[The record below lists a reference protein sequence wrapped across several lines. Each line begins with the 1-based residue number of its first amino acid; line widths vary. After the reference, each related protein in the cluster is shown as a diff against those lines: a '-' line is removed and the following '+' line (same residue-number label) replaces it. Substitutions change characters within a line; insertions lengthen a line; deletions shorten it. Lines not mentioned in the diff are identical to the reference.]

1 MFVPP
6 GVLSLSGDIFDGHD
20 RVEGAA
26 GTWCAEATDAG
37 KSPTTHGAAL
47 TIEGYT
53 RNLTKF
59 CVRASTNGRGGRV
72 G

>member
-1 MFVPP
+1 MCLKQWFLTTDHVCPP
-6 GVLSLSGDIFDGHD
+6 GGFVIVWRHFDGHD

-26 GTWCAEATDAG
+26 GTWCAEARDAG

-53 RNLTKF
+53 ET
-59 CVRASTNGRGGRV
+59 
-72 G
+72 